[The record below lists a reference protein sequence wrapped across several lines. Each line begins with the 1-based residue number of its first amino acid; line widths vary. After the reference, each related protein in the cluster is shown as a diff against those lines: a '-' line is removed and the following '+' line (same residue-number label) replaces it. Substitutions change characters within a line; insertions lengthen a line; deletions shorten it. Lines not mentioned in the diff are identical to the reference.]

1 MKRKNVHV
9 LIAALLCVGMTTH
22 PRAATDEKYTVYSV
36 FIYNFIKYLEW
47 PSGNENIVIAVWN
60 NPTAAN
66 ALEIMAKAK
75 SSPNR
80 KISVKQAS
88 QEAEIMNAQMIFVPA
103 NSTSAFLKTV
113 DKLRSKPIV
122 VVTEEADLTEKG
134 AAMSFKKV
142 SDKMRFQINN
152 EILKSSGVKV
162 SGTLDALAL
171 K

>member
-1 MKRKNVHV
+1 MKRKSVPV
-9 LIAALLCVGMTTH
+9 LIVALLCLWMTAH
-22 PRAATDEKYTVYSV
+22 PRAATEEKYTVYSV

-60 NPTAAN
+60 NPAAAN

-75 SSPNR
+75 STPSR
-80 KISVKQAS
+80 QITVKQVS
-88 QEAEIMNAQMIFVPA
+88 DEAGLMNAQMIFVPA
-103 NSTSAFLKTV
+103 NSTNAFLKMV

-122 VVTEEADLTEKG
+122 VVTEEADMTEKG
-134 AAMSFKKV
+134 ASMSFKKV

-152 EILKSSGVKV
+152 EILKSAGVKV